1 MSPAPLPEAPKEAA
15 PWVADF
21 EARLASQERLV
32 RRARWWRLVGMGVGQ
47 LLLMDAILSVLLL
60 PLMFLSSV
68 AEEVFPPPPAWFS
81 ILPQA
86 VLFASGGLRI
96 LMFMLPFAL
105 PPWVLALALS
115 ALRAR
120 IGR

>member
-1 MSPAPLPEAPKEAA
+1 MA
-15 PWVADF
+15 
-21 EARLASQERLV
+21 QERLG

-47 LLLMDAILSVLLL
+47 LLLIDAILSVLLL

-86 VLFASGGLRI
+86 VLFAYGGLRI

-120 IGR
+120 IGRSRIGR

>member
-1 MSPAPLPEAPKEAA
+1 MSPAPHPEATKEAA

-21 EARLASQERLV
+21 EARLAAQELQG
-32 RRARWWRLVGMGVGQ
+32 RRARWWRLVGVGVGQ
-47 LLLMDAILSVLLL
+47 LLLIDAILSVLLL

-68 AEEVFPPPPAWFS
+68 AEEVFPPPSDWLT

-86 VLFASGGLRI
+86 VVFAYGALRV

-105 PPWVLALALS
+105 PPWALALVWS

-120 IGR
+120 LR